1 MAGVAG
7 EGNTEGWVLWNT
19 ENAATKDAKPMNSR
33 GQLGKKEGREVD
45 MENLMGSS
53 NLYHSP
59 NYLYSYSFQDYIS
72 LFL

>member
-7 EGNTEGWVLWNT
+7 EGNTEVGSCGILKMQPPKTLPANEFKGPTWVL
-19 ENAATKDAKPMNSR
+19 
-33 GQLGKKEGREVD
+33 KEGREVD

-53 NLYHSP
+53 N
-59 NYLYSYSFQDYIS
+59 YSYSFQDYIS